1 MRQDQFVRL
10 QALTEK
16 LIDVYLTEADPAS
29 WPGQGLKLGD
39 MDAKTRG
46 DLYWCRKTA
55 ASALALAIRTES
67 FVGTSL
73 QRGAGLP
80 PTPVEGGEEATV
92 EDDIEKEISAYERE
106 AQKLI
111 DQAQGTAKKAAF
123 DKRVHG
129 K

>member
-1 MRQDQFVRL
+1 MRQDQFTRL

-80 PTPVEGGEEATV
+80 PAPTDGEESTV
-92 EDDIEKEISAYERE
+92 EDDIEREISSYERE